1 MGPGVARKSKN
12 FPALFGPYHLTELL
26 VALHRH
32 GPIRAPVLHKY
43 FGLNGSSSYKGKM
56 NHAHILVSARRRKP
70 DCRSA
75 MIGINPNLPVYDE
88 FARLIDALARR
99 YTLRAVP
106 KEIRPAEIAAFYAA
120 IHPPV
125 EVEAIFG
132 TYCRTRT
139 LVALHALGGKET
151 ISKLGRSVLGHFS
164 SLVKNAVIGMI
175 EEGILAK
182 QGSVVGFNER
192 LDWLPE
198 LQGLLDALARQ
209 MPRVTG
215 FARNMK
221 AVRGI
226 GEGGTACSDGQRFRF
241 FGSRV
246 NQAILAYLAAYGP
259 SRITEV
265 CGAASSYGTRNAV
278 QPLLRSGVA
287 IQVPTQ
293 NKRKITIALNSAHP
307 VYPELRALLRSKIV
321 LQDALPFSAHRPLYP
336 GEDHREERAEFEPYT
351 LFGVTAKIATTN
363 VLAILA
369 HAVHGEID
377 GASLSRILNEH
388 DRGKMRK
395 ALERLKTLGVVTTRR
410 WKGMCMYRLDETWP
424 AYSEMSDLL
433 LAIGRV
439 WPEYRE
445 GALSETH
452 TYPAARR
459 SLERGRVSRRAV
471 LANA

>member
-1 MGPGVARKSKN
+1 MGPGVVRKSKN
-12 FPALFGPYHLTELL
+12 FPPIFGPYHLTELL

-132 TYCRTRT
+132 TYCRTLT

-164 SLVKNAVIGMI
+164 SQVKNAVIGMI
-175 EEGILAK
+175 EEGILAR
-182 QGSVVGFNER
+182 QGSVVIFNAR

-198 LQGLLDALARQ
+198 LQELLAALGHQ

-215 FARNMK
+215 FARYRK
-221 AVRGI
+221 ALRQI
-226 GEGGTACSDGQRFRF
+226 SKCGTACASGQHFRF

-246 NQAILAYLAAYGP
+246 NQAILAYLAAHGP

-265 CGAASSYGTRNAV
+265 CAAASAYGTRNV
-278 QPLLRSGVA
+278 VEPLLRSGVV

-293 NKRKITIALNSAHP
+293 NKRKVIVCLNAAHP
-307 VYPELRALLRSKIV
+307 VYAELRALLRSDIV
-321 LQDALPFSAHRPLYP
+321 LRDSLPFSANRPLYR
-336 GEDHREERAEFEPYT
+336 GEDYHEERAEFEPYT
-351 LFGVTAKIATTN
+351 LVGVTAKIATTN
-363 VLAILA
+363 VLATLA
-369 HAVHGEID
+369 HAAHGEID

-388 DRGKMRK
+388 DRGKMVK
-395 ALERLKTLGVVTTRR
+395 ALRRLETLGVVATRR

-424 AYSEMSDLL
+424 AHSELNDLL
-433 LAIGRV
+433 LAMGRV

-445 GALSETH
+445 GALSETV
-452 TYPAARR
+452 TYPAWRR
-459 SLERGRVSRRAV
+459 SRERGRISRSFV
-471 LANA
+471 LAKS